1 MNVVNVSDVIASAV
15 PDTAKQAIPKVPTH
29 IRGLDAILHGG
40 LPKGHTTL
48 LSGGPGTGK
57 TLLAMEF
64 LCRSALAGEPGLFIS
79 FEERAEDIQANVMS
93 IGLDISSLEKS
104 KKLKVLH
111 FQIPHNAVRAG
122 DFNIQGLLSLIKGN
136 LDALHAATIVLDA
149 LDVLMRVF
157 QDPERERE
165 EMYILNDW
173 LQAQSLTAVLTV
185 KSMVQE
191 KQSYSFLDF
200 MADCIISL
208 DQRTTGQVRTRRLTV
223 IKYRGSDFLTN
234 EYPYVISPDG
244 VVLMPV
250 SAVSLDYPAVRKRI
264 STGNAL
270 FDKLTGGGY
279 FHGSS
284 ILLAGPSGSGKT
296 TMAVT
301 FTRAAANRGE
311 KTLYVSF
318 EESRDVLFSRAKSVG
333 IDLHQDVDADRLR
346 FLSLLP
352 ETAGVEQH
360 LLWISDAID
369 DFDPDHLVVDA
380 ISACRRMGS
389 EKAVFDLLL
398 RLIVICRKKQITCL
412 YTNQLEVMDQV
423 TQITGFKIS
432 SVVDTLVTLH
442 YVDDGT
448 KLCRRLLVV
457 KFRGSPH
464 SMTYHSFVITERGI
478 DITSSENKGEQAK
491 GQEG

>member
-1 MNVVNVSDVIASAV
+1 MNVFDSA
-15 PDTAKQAIPKVPTH
+15 PAAAEPESAKQAIPKVPTR
-29 IRGLDAILHGG
+29 IRGLDAVLHGG
-40 LPKGHTTL
+40 LPKGNTVL

-64 LCRSALAGEPGLFIS
+64 LYRGALAGEPGLFIS
-79 FEERAEDIQANVMS
+79 FEEQADAVRANVLS
-93 IGLDISSLEKS
+93 IGLDTSNLEQS
-104 KKLKVLH
+104 GKLKILH
-111 FQIPHNAVRAG
+111 FQIPHGAIRVG

-136 LDALHAATIVLDA
+136 LDAIGAKSIVLDA
-149 LDVLMRVF
+149 VDVLMRVF
-157 QDPERERE
+157 GDVERERE
-165 EMYILNDW
+165 EMYILNEW
-173 LQAQSLTAVLTV
+173 LRDQSLTTILTV
-185 KSMVQE
+185 KSLVQE

-208 DQRTTGQVRTRRLTV
+208 DQRTTGQVRTRRLNV
-223 IKYRGSDFLTN
+223 IKYRGSDFLSN
-234 EYPYVISPDG
+234 EHPYVISPDG

-250 SAVSLDYPAVRKRI
+250 SAVSLDYPAGKKRI

-270 FDKLTGGGY
+270 FDKLTGGG
-279 FHGSS
+279 FFRGSS

-318 EESRDVLFSRAKSVG
+318 EESREVLFSRSKSVG
-333 IDLHQDVDADRLR
+333 IDLHQDVDENRLR

-369 DFDPDHLVVDA
+369 DFDPDHLVIDA
-380 ISACRRMGS
+380 ITACRRMGS

-448 KLCRRLLVV
+448 KLYRRLLVV

-464 SMTYHSFVITERGI
+464 SMRYHPFVITEKGI
-478 DITSSENKGEQAK
+478 EITSSENKGEQEK
-491 GQEG
+491 EQEG